1 MKQTD
6 AVEVI
11 YSLLPKMKSA
21 APEQVMQKYAASRGL
36 SAAQLERLGHV
47 FNTAST
53 LATLE
58 KDRNASPSLV
68 NVPEMVGNYVKETG
82 SAKRASFFA
91 EPEVVKAASA
101 PVAPAEVPN
110 IWGAQREELPSFQTK
125 EAADRAPGRRR
136 IMEHALEYA
145 EQAAEEEVTASSKF
159 AAALD
164 KLARQLVKEEDVEMK
179 FATLKADLAGLNS
192 EVESEMICGKLAGIM
207 GGLGIRIENN
217 ALRSAPPVV
226 LHRDR
231 TGFYPQVQAACEHL
245 KVALDAHASLLEA
258 ARVADNM
265 ADLLHGDWAAEHHLG
280 KKAAAIYN
288 LLEAGGILK
297 EALSVKKSDG
307 DIETLIRNIETGRQD
322 RSFDEPYRAS
332 QLIGPMIDRGVAS
345 SEKLLSGLNQTYTN
359 TIPGY
364 LDALEPGGAVGKW
377 LEPTATSNQAA
388 AKSMGNAR
396 RQIEQ
401 DAIAAGNLKK
411 LMITD
416 EILSTKDPEKVFEAF
431 TSIRNAAPE
440 VASDVSML
448 RLLLRQA
455 LETQGVDIDTA
466 TAARKFQQ
474 ADASAPRSQK
484 F

>member
-6 AVEVI
+6 AVDVI

-21 APEQVMQKYAASRGL
+21 APDEVMQKYAASRGL

-58 KDRNASPSLV
+58 KDRNASPSLI
-68 NVPEMVGNYVKETG
+68 NVPSMVDNYVKETG
-82 SAKRASFFA
+82 SAKRASFL
-91 EPEVVKAASA
+91 EE
-101 PVAPAEVPN
+101 PVAQQKEAAACEATEVPN
-110 IWGAQREELPSFQTK
+110 IWGAQREELPDFQIK
-125 EAADRAPGRRR
+125 EAANRTPGRRR
-136 IMEHALEYA
+136 ILEHALEFA
-145 EQAAEEEVTASSKF
+145 EQAAEEEITATSKF
-159 AAALD
+159 ASSLD
-164 KLARQLVKEEDVEMK
+164 RLARQLAKEEDVEMK
-179 FATLKADLAGLNS
+179 LATLKADITGLSS
-192 EVESEMICGKLAGIM
+192 EMESELICSKLAGVLN
-207 GGLGIRIENN
+207 GLGVRIENN

-245 KVALDAHASLLEA
+245 KLALDAHASLLEA
-258 ARVADNM
+258 VGVADSM
-265 ADLLHGDWAAEHHLG
+265 SDLLKDDWSSTHHAD
-280 KKAAAIYN
+280 KKAATIHN

-297 EALSVKKSDG
+297 EAFTAKKSEG
-307 DIETLIRNIETGRQD
+307 DLDTLIRNIETGRTD
-322 RSFDEPYRAS
+322 KAFDEPYRLS
-332 QLIGPMIDRGVAS
+332 QLIGPAIDRGVPTA
-345 SEKLLSGLNQTYTN
+345 EKLISGLNQTYSS

-364 LDALEPGGAVGKW
+364 IEALEPGGAVGRW
-377 LEPTATSNQAA
+377 LEPTAQSNQAA
-388 AKSMGNAR
+388 AKAQGSAR

-401 DAIAAGNLKK
+401 DAIAAGNLKR
-411 LMITD
+411 LMVTD

-431 TSIRNAAPE
+431 NSIRGAAPE
-440 VASDVSML
+440 VASDISML

-466 TAARKFQQ
+466 SAARKFQLSDQ
-474 ADASAPRSQK
+474 STPRSQK